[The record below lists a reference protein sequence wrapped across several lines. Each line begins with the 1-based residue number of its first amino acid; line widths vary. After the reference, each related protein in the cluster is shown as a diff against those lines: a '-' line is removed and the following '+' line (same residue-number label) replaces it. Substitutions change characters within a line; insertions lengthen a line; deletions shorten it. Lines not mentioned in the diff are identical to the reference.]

1 MRDGSQLC
9 KNFVR
14 QQSQEKKQTEC
25 LKRKLHHTD
34 LQEGQGSD
42 IYRAEEDSV
51 KQGQRSEPRPA
62 RWREIAEQTTSTSI
76 SAMTNKIVMK
86 VVVAFG
92 TNQSAC
98 SCINSI

>member
-25 LKRKLHHTD
+25 LRSKLHHTD

-42 IYRAEEDSV
+42 IYRAEENSV

-62 RWREIAEQTTSTSI
+62 RWREIADDFNINLRNDKQT
-76 SAMTNKIVMK
+76 NNGGGGG
-86 VVVAFG
+86 FR
-92 TNQSAC
+92 N
-98 SCINSI
+98 